1 MLVIFTGTVSV
12 VPRLSSRRGLSG
24 SPVAIAL
31 VLSSVMLT
39 AQQPKPQV
47 RVPKTAPA
55 PSLTPTGVPAP
66 SAADAATIAEVLA
79 FEKQM
84 EAAVVR
90 GDVKFLDHALSPD
103 FIFTHGDG
111 WTSGGAP
118 LKVDTKA
125 SWLAYVAKQPP
136 PYFYRELDHVQV
148 ELHGNIARVK
158 CSREGTIV
166 EQWQAAANWHRTL
179 KKAEAGTLLLD
190 PNGVEFRSAKVH
202 RRWEYVDIHTFDLS
216 ERELTLSNRPTP
228 SPPR

>member
-1 MLVIFTGTVSV
+1 MRQWIVFVSV
-12 VPRLSSRRGLSG
+12 V
-24 SPVAIAL
+24 IAATAA
-31 VLSSVMLT
+31 S
-39 AQQPKPQV
+39 AQQQKPQV
-47 RVPKTAPA
+47 RIPKTAPA

-66 SAADAATIAEVLA
+66 GAADAATIAEVLA

-125 SWLAYVAKQPP
+125 TWLAYVAKQPP

-148 ELHGNIARVK
+148 ELHGNIALTIGRYLYLPQSNNPQPGHLYVWFERVYQK
-158 CSREGTIV
+158 QNGEWKHLS
-166 EQWQAAANWHRTL
+166 HRTV
-179 KKAEAGTLLLD
+179 KGPVREDDEPASSGT
-190 PNGVEFRSAKVH
+190 K
-202 RRWEYVDIHTFDLS
+202 
-216 ERELTLSNRPTP
+216 
-228 SPPR
+228 

>member
-1 MLVIFTGTVSV
+1 MRQWIVCAFVVILAAAAS
-12 VPRLSSRRGLSG
+12 
-24 SPVAIAL
+24 
-31 VLSSVMLT
+31 

-47 RVPKTAPA
+47 RIPKTAPA

-66 SAADAATIAEVLA
+66 SATDAATIAEVLA

-90 GDVKFLDHALSPD
+90 GDVRFLDHALSPD

-148 ELHGNIARVK
+148 ELHANIAITIGRYLYLPQSNNPQPGHMYVWFERVYAK
-158 CSREGTIV
+158 QNGEWKHLS
-166 EQWQAAANWHRTL
+166 HRTV
-179 KKAEAGTLLLD
+179 KGPVHEDDEPASAGT
-190 PNGVEFRSAKVH
+190 K
-202 RRWEYVDIHTFDLS
+202 
-216 ERELTLSNRPTP
+216 
-228 SPPR
+228 

>member
-1 MLVIFTGTVSV
+1 MRTLIATGLV
-12 VPRLSSRRGLSG
+12 
-24 SPVAIAL
+24 

-39 AQQPKPQV
+39 AQQPKPPV
-47 RVPKTAPA
+47 RIPKTAPA

-66 SAADAATIAEVLA
+66 GAADAATIADVLA

-90 GDVKFLDHALSPD
+90 GDVKFLDRALSPD

-125 SWLAYVAKQPP
+125 TWLAYVAKQPP

-148 ELHGNIARVK
+148 ELHGNIAITIGRYLYLPQSSNPQPGHMYVWFERVYAK
-158 CSREGTIV
+158 QNGEWKHLS
-166 EQWQAAANWHRTL
+166 HRTV
-179 KKAEAGTLLLD
+179 KGPMREDDEPATAGT
-190 PNGVEFRSAKVH
+190 K
-202 RRWEYVDIHTFDLS
+202 
-216 ERELTLSNRPTP
+216 
-228 SPPR
+228 